1 MIKKF
6 SLLSLLM
13 AATVLFF
20 SCKKKEATL
29 ETLSSVVFEE
39 AETKTLSEENTGEV
53 VKDPN
58 TSENKFMYLITVQ
71 KPYTLTPLSLVSEM
85 NSEVIYPGSIL
96 QGGSFMKGVYDPVR
110 LANDFEP
117 VDLSVTLRGEGL
129 VVSKSVVPVLS
140 KVRQATNDL
149 IAGQEDKIKGE
160 YVPAIFDYQSHIVS
174 TEESM
179 KRSFNIHV
187 GAELFKGI
195 VKADFGYSQSK
206 ARKENKSYV
215 MISFRQFLYNIAIDP
230 KHYSQWIKG
239 DIDVKQMGG
248 YEPVYISSVDYGR
261 MAYIMIETN
270 KSVEETKAMFEAA
283 VKVSLKIIKAGAEVK
298 YHEEFTKLFSESK
311 VKVKIVGGP
320 AELATGVN
328 DIESFT
334 KFIQMPNAKELIAS
348 SAPIAYKVRRLR
360 DNTEVAVKDAYT
372 ESIVEL
378 RDK

>member
-1 MIKKF
+1 MRKIGF
-6 SLLSLLM
+6 FSLLM
-13 AATVLFF
+13 ATMVLFF
-20 SCKKKEATL
+20 SCKKNQATL
-29 ETLSSVVFEE
+29 ENLSSVKFEE
-39 AETKTLSEENTGEV
+39 AETKTLSEVKTGNV
-53 VKDPN
+53 VNDPA
-58 TSENKFMYLITVQ
+58 TGENKFEYLITVQ
-71 KPYTLTPLSLVSEM
+71 KPYTLAPLSLVSEM

-117 VDLSVTLRGEGL
+117 VDLSVTLRGDGL

-140 KVRQATNDL
+140 KIRQATNDL
-149 IAGQEDKIKGE
+149 IAGQENKISGK
-160 YVPAIFDYQSHIVS
+160 YVPAVFDYQSHTVS

-179 KRSFNIHV
+179 KRSFSIHV
-187 GAELFKGI
+187 GAEVFKGI
-195 VKADFGYSQSK
+195 VKADFNYNQSK
-206 ARKENKSYV
+206 AHKENKHYV

-270 KSVEETKAMFEAA
+270 KSVDETKAMFEAA
-283 VKVSLKIIKAGAEVK
+283 VRVSLKVVKAGVDVK
-298 YHEEFTKLFSESK
+298 YHQEFAKLFSESK

-320 AELATGVN
+320 VELAAGVN

-334 KFIQMPNAKELIAS
+334 KFIQMPNAKQLIAS

-360 DNTEVAVKDAYT
+360 DNTEVDVKDAYT
-372 ESIVEL
+372 ECFVEL

>member
-1 MIKKF
+1 MKKF
-6 SLLSLLM
+6 NFLSLLM
-13 AATVLFF
+13 IVMVLFF
-20 SCKKKEATL
+20 SCKKNKATL
-29 ETLSSVVFEE
+29 ENLSSVVFEE
-39 AETKTLSEENTGEV
+39 VETKTLSEEKTGNV
-53 VKDPN
+53 VQDPS
-58 TSENKFMYLITVQ
+58 TGENKFEYLITVQ
-71 KPYTLTPLSLVSEM
+71 KPYTLAPLSLVSEM

-96 QGGSFMKGVYDPVR
+96 QGSSFMKGVYDPVR

-117 VDLSVTLRGEGL
+117 VDMSVTLRGDGL

-140 KVRQATNDL
+140 KIRQATNDL
-149 IAGQEDKIKGE
+149 IAGQEDKISGK
-160 YVPAIFDYQSHIVS
+160 YVPAVFDYQSHTVS

-179 KRSFNIHV
+179 KRSFSIHV
-187 GAELFKGI
+187 GAEVFKGI
-195 VKADFGYSQSK
+195 VKADFGYNQSK
-206 ARKENKSYV
+206 AHKENKHYV

-230 KHYSQWIKG
+230 KHYSQWIKS

-283 VKVSLKIIKAGAEVK
+283 VRVSLKVVKAGVDVK
-298 YHEEFTKLFSESK
+298 YHQEFAKLFSESK

-320 AELATGVN
+320 LDLAAGVN
-328 DIESFT
+328 DIDSFT
-334 KFIQMPNAKELIAS
+334 QFIQMPNAKQLISS

-372 ESIVEL
+372 ECIVEL
-378 RDK
+378 RNK